1 MSDFEK
7 KVLDK
12 LTGIE
17 SDIKEIKADISR
29 IEAKVDNIE
38 ITVGGIQERTM
49 ELCESAG
56 ITDNAIK
63 SMKEIIVDNEIEIKT
78 LKRKIV

>member
-1 MSDFEK
+1 MSDIEK
-7 KVLDK
+7 ILSK
-12 LTGIE
+12 LTE
-17 SDIKEIKADISR
+17 LETSIKNID
-29 IEAKVDNIE
+29 AKVTNIETKVTNIE

-49 ELCESAG
+49 ELCETAG
-56 ITDNAIK
+56 LTDNAIK